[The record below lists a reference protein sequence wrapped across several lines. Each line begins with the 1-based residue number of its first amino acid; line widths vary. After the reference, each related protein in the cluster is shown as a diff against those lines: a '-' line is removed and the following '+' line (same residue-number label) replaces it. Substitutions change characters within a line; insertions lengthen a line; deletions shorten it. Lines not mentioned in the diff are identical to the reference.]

1 VLRNSCY
8 SWRMFCPA
16 CGTEVSSLSQPC
28 PKCGAGLAAQCT
40 HCRAEL
46 PTTARFCPACGKPV
60 EASGGLTKITSPAHT
75 ERKQVTV
82 LFADFSGFTTFAHKR
97 DVEEVRDFM
106 SSVWAN
112 LDGIIATYGGTTE
125 KHIGDAVMAVFGAIQ
140 AREEDPVQA
149 VRAALAMQASVK
161 QFALESTVAPLQM
174 RIGIHTGLAVVGPV
188 SSLGELAVTGDTVNL
203 ASRLEASA
211 PTGGVLVS
219 HDTYRHVHGFFD
231 VQTLPL
237 FEVKGRPEPVQ
248 AYIVLRAKSRALAM
262 QFRGM
267 LRGIEGVQSEMVGRE
282 KELKFLQSALQAVI
296 DGQDSQVITITGE
309 AGLGKSC
316 LLSQF
321 EEWVELRPDT
331 IRIFY
336 GRANRQTAGLPF
348 SLMRDVFANRF
359 EIQDSDSSAVA
370 RAKLERGI
378 VELLGGKDQ
387 LFHAHFIGQL
397 LGLDFASSPWLRDIL
412 NDPTQIRHR
421 AFQSFAHFFKA
432 ATRGPQSADSP
443 ITGAILYT
451 EDIHWSDDGS
461 LDLLVHLASVCRRVP
476 LLIVCL
482 ARPTLF
488 ERRARWCEEFR
499 DCKRL
504 DLQPLARQQS
514 LALVESLLRRA
525 PQIPQAL
532 RELIISGAEGI
543 PFYIEEIIKMLID
556 QKVILPGPEQW
567 RIEPEGLA
575 TARVPPTLMGVL
587 QARLDGL
594 QPVERL
600 VLQRAAVVGRTF
612 WDNAVERLSS
622 GEQSVVMEARL
633 TRTEVLDALAE
644 LRRKELIFRRESSA
658 FAQTIEYVFKHDLL
672 RSVAY
677 ESLLRK
683 SRRVYHGQLAA
694 WLIERGRER
703 INEVAALVAG
713 HFELAGDGANAS
725 EWFGRAGQQART
737 GFAPASAIDYFHK
750 ALALLPVSNGEF
762 QTRRLEWLG
771 GLSEVLPAQARFNEA
786 LEICNQF
793 LALAES
799 QGDVV
804 MQARALNS
812 LAYLHE
818 RLGRNRASVEYAE
831 KAEAVARAAGDHGK
845 PEWVRSLLLKG
856 WAFYR
861 LSDADAVL
869 ALGEQAKKLCEE
881 FGNRS
886 GLATSFKLRGVAHLQ
901 LGQFPQADRFFE
913 QGLAIYEE
921 IDDRRNVAAMLSN
934 LGESARSRGD
944 YRRAE
949 ELYEKAIA
957 AMRQIGHRDSESIY
971 LSNLSAAR
979 LGLGKFQQVESD
991 AREAL
996 ALVEGLNFCAHSETY
1011 AFLGEACLGQG
1022 KLKEALDA
1030 ATRALAIARES
1041 ENDLDLGIAW
1051 RTLGKVL
1058 AAWNKDELGAPPG
1071 VASICQPHPE
1081 PQSCFLKSHQIF
1093 KKINAESEAARTLRE
1108 WAEFEIQNGRVEEG
1122 TRMLEEAQMV
1132 LSRLGALGAGETEP
1146 VTQSK

>member
-1 VLRNSCY
+1 
-8 SWRMFCPA
+8 MFCPV
-16 CGTEVSSLSQPC
+16 CGIEVSSLLQPC
-28 PKCGAGLAAQCT
+28 PKCGAGQT
-40 HCRAEL
+40 GHCNHCQAKL
-46 PTTARFCPACGKPV
+46 PVSARFCPACGKPV
-60 EASGGLTKITSPAHT
+60 EASGGSTKASSPAHT

-112 LDGIIATYGGTTE
+112 LDGIIEAHGGTTE
-125 KHIGDAVMAVFGAIQ
+125 KHIGDAVMAVFGAMQ

-161 QFALESTVAPLQM
+161 QFALESTLTPLQM

-219 HDTYRHVHGFFD
+219 HDTYRHIHGFFD
-231 VQTLPL
+231 VQTLAP

-267 LRGIEGVQSEMVGRE
+267 LRGIEGVQAEMVGRE

-296 DGQDSQVITITGE
+296 DRQDSQVITITGE

-336 GRANRQTAGLPF
+336 GRANRQAAGLPF

-359 EIQDSDSSAVA
+359 EIQDSDSSALA
-370 RAKLERGI
+370 REKLEHGI
-378 VELLGGKDQ
+378 VEMLGGKEQ
-387 LFHAHFIGQL
+387 LYHTHFIGQL

-412 NDPTQIRHR
+412 NDPIQIRHR

-432 ATRGPQSADSP
+432 ATRGPQFVDSP
-443 ITGAILYT
+443 ITGAILYA
-451 EDIHWSDDGS
+451 EDIHWSDDGT
-461 LDLLVHLASVCRRVP
+461 LDLLVHLASACRGVP

-488 ERRARWCEEFR
+488 ERRAQWCEEFR
-499 DCKRL
+499 HCKRL
-504 DLQPLARQQS
+504 DLQPLARQHS

-556 QKVILPGPEQW
+556 QKVILPGAEQW

-575 TARVPPTLMGVL
+575 TAQVPPTLMGVL

-594 QPVERL
+594 QPVQRL

-622 GEQSVVMEARL
+622 ASEQSAAMEAPL
-633 TRTEVLDALAE
+633 TRTEVLEALAE

-658 FAQTIEYVFKHDLL
+658 FAETIEYAFKHELL
-672 RSVAY
+672 RNVAY

-683 SRRVYHGQLAA
+683 SRRVYHGQLAT
-694 WLIERGRER
+694 WLIERSRER
-703 INEVAALVAG
+703 INEVPALVAG
-713 HFELAGDGANAS
+713 HFEQAGDGANAS
-725 EWFGRAGQQART
+725 EWFGRAGQQALA

-750 ALALLPVSNGEF
+750 ALALLAASENGES
-762 QTRRLEWLG
+762 QIKRLEWLG
-771 GLSEVLPAQARFNEA
+771 GLGEVLTAQARFNQA
-786 LEICNQF
+786 LDVCNQF

-812 LAYLHE
+812 LAYLVE

-831 KAEAVARAAGDHGK
+831 RAETIARAAGEPAK

-856 WAFYR
+856 WAYYR
-861 LSDADAVL
+861 LSDANAVL
-869 ALGEQAKKLCEE
+869 ALGEQAQKLCAQ
-881 FGNRS
+881 FGNHA
-886 GLATSFKLRGVAHLQ
+886 GVATSLKLLGVAHLQ

-913 QGLAIYEE
+913 QGLSIYEK
-921 IDDRRNVAAMLSN
+921 IDDRRNVGAMLSN

-979 LGLGKFQQVESD
+979 LGLVKFEQAEAA

-996 ALVEGLNFCAHSETY
+996 TLVEGSNFCAHAETY
-1011 AFLGEACLGQG
+1011 AFLSEACLGQG
-1022 KLKEALDA
+1022 KLKDALDA
-1030 ATRALAIARES
+1030 ADHALAMAGES

-1058 AAWNKDELGAPPG
+1058 AACRKDQLPLSANGAALDKPRF
-1071 VASICQPHPE
+1071 E
-1081 PQSCFLKSHQIF
+1081 PDACFQQSHQIF
-1093 KKINAESEAARTLRE
+1093 KKIDAEGEAAGTLRA
-1108 WAEFEIQNGRVEEG
+1108 WAEFDLQNGRDSEG
-1122 TRMLEEAQMV
+1122 KKRLQEAETI
-1132 LSRLGALGAGETEP
+1132 LRRLGALTPGENEQP
-1146 VTQSK
+1146 TQPRK

>member
-1 VLRNSCY
+1 
-8 SWRMFCPA
+8 
-16 CGTEVSSLSQPC
+16 
-28 PKCGAGLAAQCT
+28 
-40 HCRAEL
+40 
-46 PTTARFCPACGKPV
+46 V
-60 EASGGLTKITSPAHT
+60 EATISGAKITPPAHT

-106 SSVWAN
+106 SSVWTN
-112 LDGIIATYGGTTE
+112 LDGIIAAHGGTTE
-125 KHIGDAVMAVFGAIQ
+125 KHIGDAVMAVFGANQ

-149 VRAALAMQASVK
+149 VRAALDMQASVK
-161 QFALESTVAPLQM
+161 EFALESTLAPLQM

-188 SSLGELAVTGDTVNL
+188 SNLGELAVTGDTVNL

-211 PTGGVLVS
+211 PTGGVLIS

-231 VQTLPL
+231 VQTLPP

-248 AYIVLRAKSRALAM
+248 TYVVLRAKSRALAM

-267 LRGIEGVQSEMVGRE
+267 LRGIEGVQAEMIGRE

-296 DGQDSQVITITGE
+296 DEQDSQVITITGE

-321 EEWVELRPDT
+321 EEWVELRPDN

-370 RAKLERGI
+370 REKLQHGI
-378 VELLGGKDQ
+378 VELLGGKDD
-387 LFHAHFIGQL
+387 LVHAHFIGQL
-397 LGLDFASSPWLRDIL
+397 LGLDFASSPWLREIL

-432 ATRGPQSADSP
+432 ATHRPVPQSNLTIS
-443 ITGAILYT
+443 GAILYT
-451 EDIHWSDDGS
+451 EDIHWSDEGS
-461 LDLLVHLASVCRRVP
+461 LDLLVHLASTCLNVP

-482 ARPTLF
+482 TRPTLF
-488 ERRARWCEEFR
+488 ERRARWCTEFR

-504 DLQPLARQQS
+504 ELQPLPRQES

-567 RIEPEGLA
+567 RVEPEGLA

-600 VLQRAAVVGRTF
+600 VLQRAAVVGRSF

-622 GEQSVVMEARL
+622 SAEQSAAMEAPL
-633 TRTEVLDALAE
+633 TRTEVLDALTE

-658 FAQTIEYVFKHDLL
+658 FADTIEYVFKHELL
-672 RSVAY
+672 RNVAY

-694 WLIERGRER
+694 WFIERSRER

-713 HFELAGDGANAS
+713 HFEQAGDGANAS
-725 EWFGRAGQQART
+725 EWFGRAGQQAHA
-737 GFAPASAIDYFHK
+737 GFAPASAIDYFQK
-750 ALALLPVSNGEF
+750 ALALLPGSGNGEF
-762 QTRRLEWLG
+762 QTKRLEWLG
-771 GLSEVLPAQARFNEA
+771 GLGEVLTAQARFNEA
-786 LEICNQF
+786 LDACNQF
-793 LALAES
+793 LGLAES

-812 LAYLHE
+812 LAYLVE
-818 RLGRNRASVEYAE
+818 RLGRNRASIEYAE
-831 KAEAVARAAGDHGK
+831 RAENIARAAGEAGK

-856 WAFYR
+856 WAYYR
-861 LSDADAVL
+861 LSDANAVL
-869 ALGEQAKKLCEE
+869 ALGEQAQKLCDQ
-881 FGNRS
+881 FGNLS
-886 GLATSFKLRGVAHLQ
+886 GLATSFKLLGVANLQ

-913 QGLAIYEE
+913 QGLAIYEN

-949 ELYEKAIA
+949 ELYEKAIV

-979 LGLGKFQQVESD
+979 LGLGKFEQAEAD

-996 ALVEGLNFCAHSETY
+996 AVVEGSKFCAHAETY
-1011 AFLGEACLGQG
+1011 SFLSEACLGQG
-1022 KLKEALDA
+1022 KVKEALDA
-1030 ATRALAIARES
+1030 AERALAMASES

-1051 RTLGKVL
+1051 RTLGNVL
-1058 AAWNKDELGAPPG
+1058 AACRKDRLAVSGDGA
-1071 VASICQPHPE
+1071 SLNQPRLE
-1081 PQSCFLKSHQIF
+1081 PDACFAKSHQTF
-1093 KKINAESEAARTLRE
+1093 KKIDAESEAAGTLRA
-1108 WAEFEIQNGRVEEG
+1108 WAEFELQMGRVEEG
-1122 TRMLEEAQMV
+1122 NKKLQEAQTI
-1132 LSRLGALGAGETEP
+1132 LHRLGAQELVP
-1146 VTQSK
+1146 